1 MTNSDSKRAPVGA
14 LSGVRI
20 LDLGR
25 VLAAP
30 WGTQILADLG
40 AEVIKVE
47 RLGVGSDERAYG
59 PKFMPGPEGRRS
71 LHSAFHNCANRNKK
85 SIAIDLSSS
94 RGRDLVLALAVECDV
109 LVENFVPGKARKLG
123 LDYEAV
129 RAVHPGIV
137 YASLS
142 GYGQTGPLSDR
153 PGYDAIFQARSGLMS
168 LTGIPDGQPGA
179 GPMRIGPS
187 LVDITTGYNLAIAIL
202 GALYHRDALGG
213 QGQQIDVALMDT
225 AIAIQSHALAN
236 YLLSGEQPP
245 RQGSAGNGGHPS
257 QVFECLD
264 GCLYISAGQDQFFA
278 SLCVVL
284 GCEELIDDPRFP
296 TITMRGENRAA
307 LNDIL
312 EPLIARWR
320 TKDLFDALE
329 AARVP
334 CSPINEYAAVTAD
347 EQVRHRNIF
356 RKFAGAADVAGEVP
370 TIANPIRYSGTPIRY
385 DLPPPALGE
394 HTDEI
399 LADLLHLDRDAIEAL
414 RGDGVVS

>member
-1 MTNSDSKRAPVGA
+1 MVPTLPPTSFSDMVAVALALQPTAYDTFDRWNDTFRKGRKEGLFFPAKGGSYEAEQPRQITWQNKSCGGICPSRRRRLLGSSALCCRARRYLRKGAVMTNSDSKRAPVGA

-187 LVDITTGYNLAIAIL
+187 LVDVTTGYNLAIAIL

-284 GCEELIDDPRFP
+284 GCEDETDD
-296 TITMRGENRAA
+296 T
-307 LNDIL
+307 
-312 EPLIARWR
+312 
-320 TKDLFDALE
+320 
-329 AARVP
+329 
-334 CSPINEYAAVTAD
+334 
-347 EQVRHRNIF
+347 
-356 RKFAGAADVAGEVP
+356 
-370 TIANPIRYSGTPIRY
+370 
-385 DLPPPALGE
+385 
-394 HTDEI
+394 
-399 LADLLHLDRDAIEAL
+399 
-414 RGDGVVS
+414 

>member
-1 MTNSDSKRAPVGA
+1 MNNSDSKHTPVTA
-14 LSGVRI
+14 LFGVRI

-47 RLGVGSDERAYG
+47 RLGVGSDERVYG
-59 PKFMPGPEGRRS
+59 PAFMPGPDGRPS

-85 SIAIDLSSS
+85 SIAIDLTSS
-94 RGRDLVLALAVECDV
+94 RGRDLVLALAAECDV

-123 LDYEAV
+123 LDYDAV
-129 RAVHPGIV
+129 RDVHPGII

-153 PGYDAIFQARSGLMS
+153 PGYDAVFQARSGLMS

-187 LVDITTGYNLAIAIL
+187 LVDVTTGYNLAIGIL

-236 YLLSGEQPP
+236 YLLSGDQPP
-245 RQGSAGNGGHPS
+245 RQGFAGNGGHPS
-257 QVFECLD
+257 QVFDCLD
-264 GCLYISAGQDQFFA
+264 GRLYISAGQDQFFG

-284 GCEELIDDPRFP
+284 GCEELIDDSRFP
-296 TITMRGENRAA
+296 TITMRGENRAV

-312 EPLIARWR
+312 EPLIAQWR

-334 CSPINEYAAVTAD
+334 CSPINEYAAVAAD

-356 RKFAGAADVAGEVP
+356 RKFAGAAGVAGEVP

-399 LADLLHLDRDAIEAL
+399 LAELLRLDRHAIEAL
-414 RGDGVVS
+414 RKDGVVS